1 MFLNE
6 RSRCAANV
14 DREKTKAKRRKLA
27 IRLTGWLMATGFLCA
42 GTTSM
47 AQLFGSSPQVT
58 EYALPNLA
66 AGPCELKFDSRGI
79 LWIED
84 ILGNAI
90 SRFDPG
96 SGGFSTFPLSQPVS
110 VPGGMEIG
118 PDGALWFPQVATNV
132 ITRLDT
138 TDGSMQNYPIP
149 VGQVLKTPI
158 SVGTA
163 LASAIATGKDG
174 AMWFSLS
181 GVNAVGRIDVSTK
194 NIEIIP
200 LPTPLSTASVLTQI
214 IQPGPGNTM
223 VISLAAAN
231 KIATIDVFTR
241 QINQYD
247 VPTPAALPQ
256 GVTTDHNGIIWFTE
270 TAAQKFGRLDV
281 NTGNIIEY
289 DMLSLQGLTK
299 NLLTSLGMPL
309 PFPGPIREGSDGNIY
324 IAEGGFQGGNKI
336 AQFNPATNTLKEFA
350 VPTPLAGIC
359 DLNSTRA
366 GQIWFGEVTGNK
378 IGKLMFGS

>member
-1 MFLNE
+1 MFFNKRLN
-6 RSRCAANV
+6 RAAKFG
-14 DREKTKAKRRKLA
+14 RGKTNAGRKKVAVRVIGCLLA
-27 IRLTGWLMATGFLCA
+27 AGFLSA
-42 GTTSM
+42 GSASM
-47 AQLFGSSPQVT
+47 AQLLGGSPQVT

-84 ILGNAI
+84 ILASAI
-90 SRFDPG
+90 SRFDPS
-96 SGGFSTFPLSQPVS
+96 SGRFTSFPLGQPAA

-118 PDGALWFPQVATNV
+118 PDGALWFPQVAANV

-138 TDGSMQNYPIP
+138 TNGAMQNYPIP
-149 VGQVLKTPI
+149 VGQILKTPI

-163 LASAIATGKDG
+163 LASAIAAGKDG

-181 GVNAVGRIDVSTK
+181 GVNAVGRIDVLTK

-200 LPTPLSTASVLTQI
+200 LPTPLSTVSVATQI

-241 QINQYD
+241 QINEYN

-281 NTGNIIEY
+281 NSGNIIEY
-289 DMLSLQGLTK
+289 DMLSFQGLTA
-299 NLLTSLGMPL
+299 NLLSSLGMPL

-324 IAEGGFQGGNKI
+324 IAEGGFEGGNKI
-336 AQFNPATNTLKEFA
+336 AQFNPATNTLKEFP
-350 VPTPLAGIC
+350 VHTPLAGIC

-366 GQIWFGEVTGNK
+366 GQIWFGEFTGNS
-378 IGKLMFGS
+378 IGKLTFGS